1 MQNYDYEIKMKKIT
15 GLKPVWGVLLSFWDA
30 FVLSFCWWRLGRLRV
45 EMCEKKH
52 IFVTGFPDGRE
63 DDEFK

>member
-15 GLKPVWGVLLSFWDA
+15 GLKPVGGVLLLFWDA
-30 FVLSFCWWRLGRLRV
+30 FVLSFCSWASEELYM

-63 DDEFK
+63 DNEIK